1 METYIATFLLGCS
14 VRMVLWF
21 CRLLRLVFVL
31 NTMLTCFDFTFFF
44 CSHSEIDSF
53 LWFLEQLIQLEKE
66 INADRQTGTIRN
78 IHIFEANIYITRAPK
93 PKICTDNPQPIPPRV
108 YDLLTAFKT
117 TARSKS
123 VTRGLAPTPVHHHM
137 QVDIG
142 EHGSVKR
149 SGGMGGKKNSGVAQ
163 AGLSQRVDIGY
174 EIENLYGAMYNP
186 TVSSKEQT
194 NAQLPMNV
202 DMAENR
208 LGGYLLF
215 CLPFCFCFWWM

>member
-1 METYIATFLLGCS
+1 
-14 VRMVLWF
+14 
-21 CRLLRLVFVL
+21 
-31 NTMLTCFDFTFFF
+31 
-44 CSHSEIDSF
+44 
-53 LWFLEQLIQLEKE
+53 
-66 INADRQTGTIRN
+66 
-78 IHIFEANIYITRAPK
+78 
-93 PKICTDNPQPIPPRV
+93 
-108 YDLLTAFKT
+108 
-117 TARSKS
+117 
-123 VTRGLAPTPVHHHM
+123 M